1 MNYEQF
7 LIAFSLLNLLDMATT
22 VKALKRP
29 GAAEANPIMRKLM
42 DRIGVVPALLLFKT
56 ALIAGLWYWPA
67 PELAQ
72 WVLMVIYVV
81 IVINNLRVIRKQ

>member
-29 GAAEANPIMRKLM
+29 GAVEGNPIMRKLM
-42 DRIGVVPALLLFKT
+42 DLVGVVPALLLFKA
-56 ALIAGLWYWPA
+56 ALIAGLWCWPA